1 MTKPKLVIAVAV
13 LGLSLLVTAV
23 VSAQDALRI
32 DGSSGVKPLAKALGK
47 AFANSPGGM
56 AVEVGKGLGT
66 KARLMA
72 LEEGQIDIATASHG
86 ADPAALAKRGLTVN
100 TIAKIAVVFGVNS
113 GISVDNLTGAQI
125 CDIYSGKVTNWQTFG
140 GSDLVIQPR
149 TRPGKEVDAAIM
161 RRGISCLTNLKMA
174 TSVKVNKKSG
184 QMAKDLAAT
193 AGAIGMTTTTR
204 VRRSKGKV
212 KALAYNGVA
221 PTVVNVEGGTYP
233 FTREAY
239 LVTKADPSA
248 KVRAFLDF
256 VKSAEGGEVLKAND
270 AIPVK

>member
-13 LGLSLLVTAV
+13 LGLSLLFPAV
-23 VSAQDALRI
+23 ASAQDALRI
-32 DGSSGVKPLAKALGK
+32 DGSSGVKPLAQALGK
-47 AFANSPGGM
+47 AFAESRGGM

-86 ADPAALAKRGLTVN
+86 ADPAALAKRGMTVH

-113 GISVDNLTGAQI
+113 GIPVDNLTGAQI
-125 CDIYSGKVTNWQTFG
+125 CDIYSGKVTNWKTFG

-149 TRPGKEVDAAIM
+149 TRPDKEVDAAIM
-161 RRGISCLTNLKMA
+161 RKGIPCLTNLKMA
-174 TSVKVNKKSG
+174 ISVKVNKKSG
-184 QMAKDLAAT
+184 QMANDLAAT

-204 VRRSKGKV
+204 VRRSEGKV
-212 KALAYNGVA
+212 KALAYDGVA
-221 PTVVNVEGGTYP
+221 PIVVNVEAGTYP

-248 KVRAFLDF
+248 KVRAFLEF

>member
-13 LGLSLLVTAV
+13 VGLSLLFPAA

-47 AFANSPGGM
+47 AFAKSPGGM

-86 ADPAALAKRGLTVN
+86 ADPAALAERGMTVH

-125 CDIYSGKVTNWQTFG
+125 CDIYSGKLTNWKTFG
-140 GSDLVIQPR
+140 GLDLVIQPR
-149 TRPGKEVDAAIM
+149 TRPDKEVD
-161 RRGISCLTNLKMA
+161 RK
-174 TSVKVNKKSG
+174 SVV
-184 QMAKDLAAT
+184 
-193 AGAIGMTTTTR
+193 
-204 VRRSKGKV
+204 
-212 KALAYNGVA
+212 
-221 PTVVNVEGGTYP
+221 
-233 FTREAY
+233 
-239 LVTKADPSA
+239 
-248 KVRAFLDF
+248 
-256 VKSAEGGEVLKAND
+256 
-270 AIPVK
+270 

>member
-13 LGLSLLVTAV
+13 LGLSLLIPATAG
-23 VSAQDALRI
+23 AQEALRI

-47 AFANSPGGM
+47 AFAESRGGM

-86 ADPAALAKRGLTVN
+86 ADPAALAKRGMTVH

-125 CDIYSGKVTNWQTFG
+125 CDIYSGKVTNWKTLG

-149 TRPGKEVDAAIM
+149 TRPDKEVDAALM
-161 RRGISCLTNLKMA
+161 RESIPCLTNLKMA
-174 TSVKVNKKSG
+174 AWVKVNKKSG

-193 AGAIGMTTTTR
+193 AGALGMTTTTR

-212 KALAYNGVA
+212 EALAYDGVA
-221 PTVVNVEGGTYP
+221 PTVVNVEASTYP

-239 LVTKADPSA
+239 LVTRADPSA

-256 VKSAEGGEVLKAND
+256 VKSAEGSTVLKAND
-270 AIPVK
+270 AIPPK

>member
-13 LGLSLLVTAV
+13 LGLSLLIPATAG
-23 VSAQDALRI
+23 AQEALRI

-47 AFANSPGGM
+47 AFAESRGGM

-66 KARLMA
+66 KARLRT

-86 ADPAALAKRGLTVN
+86 ADPAALAKRGMTVH

-125 CDIYSGKVTNWQTFG
+125 CDIYSGKVTNWKTLG

-149 TRPGKEVDAAIM
+149 TRPDKEVDAALM
-161 RRGISCLTNLKMA
+161 REGIPCLTNLKMA
-174 TSVKVNKKSG
+174 SWVKVNKKSG

-204 VRRSKGKV
+204 VRRSEGKV
-212 KALAYNGVA
+212 EALAYDGVA
-221 PTVVNVEGGTYP
+221 PTVVNVEAGTYP

-239 LVTKADPSA
+239 LVTRADPSA

-256 VKSAEGGEVLKAND
+256 VKSAEGSTVLKAND
-270 AIPVK
+270 AIPPK

>member
-1 MTKPKLVIAVAV
+1 MKKPKLVIAVAV
-13 LGLSLLVTAV
+13 LGLSLLIPAV

-47 AFANSPGGM
+47 AFAGSRGGM

-86 ADPAALAKRGLTVN
+86 ADPAALANRGMTVH
-100 TIAKIAVVFGVNS
+100 TIARIAVVFGVHS
-113 GISVDNLTGAQI
+113 GISLDNLTGAQI
-125 CDIYSGKVTNWQTFG
+125 CDIYSGKVTNWRTLG
-140 GSDLVIQPR
+140 GSNQVIQPR
-149 TRPGKEVDAAIM
+149 TRPDKEVDAAIM
-161 RRGISCLTNLKMA
+161 RKGIPCLTNLRMA
-174 TSVKVNKKSG
+174 ASVKVNKKSG

-204 VRRSKGKV
+204 VRRSKEKV
-212 KALAYNGVA
+212 KALNYNGVA